1 MLTIH
6 ARAAGAPL
14 TVRPEAAPADPES
27 VWIDLYQPT
36 AQEEERVEQALGIDA
51 PLPHERVGEEDSARF
66 FEEDGALFLTATLLG
81 RREDGPF
88 ISDAVTFILAK
99 GKLVTVREI
108 RPRAFDVGTG
118 RASARVGQ
126 ADRGAAVLMALLGGT
141 VERLA
146 DVIAETRKQARDL
159 STEILSDEDSTPQL
173 RATLRMLGRLGATT
187 ALVQESLASLQR
199 LALYASQV
207 CEKHG
212 LAGGELDA
220 LQRDV
225 TELAHNAGTL
235 ESHLNLLQDA
245 TLGMVG
251 ATQSETLK
259 ALALATI
266 AFVPPT
272 LVASVFGMNFKHMTW
287 FDAAWGPW
295 AGFALMVAAPVALF
309 FLARWRRWF

>member
-6 ARAAGAPL
+6 AKPDGAPL
-14 TVRPEAAPADPES
+14 TIQADAAPDDPAAL
-27 VWIDLYQPT
+27 WIDLFKPT
-36 AQEEERVEQALGIDA
+36 AHEEERVERALGIDV
-51 PLPHERVGEEDSARF
+51 PLPHERIGEEDSARF
-66 FEEDGALFLTATLLG
+66 YQEDGALFLTATLLG

-88 ISDAVTFILAK
+88 ICDAVTFILIK

-108 RPRAFDVGTG
+108 RPRAFDVGVG

-126 ADRGAAVLMALLGGT
+126 ADSGAAVLMALLGGT

-146 DVIAETRKQARDL
+146 DVIAESRKQARDL
-159 STEILSDEDSTPQL
+159 SVEIFTDDEVTPPL
-173 RATLRMLGRLGATT
+173 RETLRTLGRLGTTT
-187 ALVQESLASLQR
+187 ALAQDSLASLQR
-199 LALYASQV
+199 LALYAAQV

-212 LAGGELDA
+212 IAPGDLDA

-225 TELAHNAGTL
+225 TELGHNAAAL
-235 ESHLNLLQDA
+235 ETHLNLLQEA
-245 TLGMVG
+245 TLGLVG

-272 LVASVFGMNFKHMTW
+272 LVASVFGMNFKHMDW

-295 AGFALMVAAPVALF
+295 AGFALMLAAPVALF
-309 FLARWRRWF
+309 FLARWRKWF